1 MAGRAR
7 GDLAPIGGDAVLDQ
21 SLSGATLAAHYLT
34 LVRESLG
41 RRGRLNVAR
50 LRDKQG
56 DAKLTDHMPTPANCD
71 RVRAFSGH
79 DDVAS
84 AAQREPQRGIVRGR
98 RALDFWAS
106 VTAAIRVGGFGGGAT
121 DRRDHPPPL
130 PTSPACTVTSARS
143 AAFSMTATR
152 GCDPGR

>member
-50 LRDKQG
+50 LLDKQG
-56 DAKLTDHMPTPANCD
+56 DAKLTEHAPALAD
-71 RVRAFSGH
+71 YEKARAFS
-79 DDVAS
+79 
-84 AAQREPQRGIVRGR
+84 
-98 RALDFWAS
+98 LY
-106 VTAAIRVGGFGGGAT
+106 
-121 DRRDHPPPL
+121 DR
-130 PTSPACTVTSARS
+130 CKARY
-143 AAFSMTATR
+143 
-152 GCDPGR
+152 GLCP